1 MGCLVFVVVREW
13 FVVVDL
19 VLVRGLL
26 VVEEIMV
33 WCWIN
38 WVVNFDE
45 VLFGFMVFVLWEVVW
60 DVVVIVYVGVVW

>member
-1 MGCLVFVVVREW
+1 
-13 FVVVDL
+13 
-19 VLVRGLL
+19 
-26 VVEEIMV
+26 MV